1 MVHTVIAFLSL
12 FPGKGHGSWRSC
24 YASCSSALQCKYGTL
39 KLRSEFAEAVFFQ
52 CKVCYCGSTTECL
65 LNLEV
70 VNIFLLPVALF
81 IQRLPNALKELEEL
95 REFYDPDTVQ
105 LMKWIK

>member
-1 MVHTVIAFLSL
+1 M
-12 FPGKGHGSWRSC
+12 GHGVPVMLL
-24 YASCSSALQCKYGTL
+24 ALL
-39 KLRSEFAEAVFFQ
+39 
-52 CKVCYCGSTTECL
+52 
-65 LNLEV
+65 
-70 VNIFLLPVALF
+70 

>member
-1 MVHTVIAFLSL
+1 MSFES
-12 FPGKGHGSWRSC
+12 R
-24 YASCSSALQCKYGTL
+24 
-39 KLRSEFAEAVFFQ
+39 
-52 CKVCYCGSTTECL
+52 
-65 LNLEV
+65 V
-70 VNIFLLPVALF
+70 VNLFLLPVALF